1 LLINDNPKEKWN
13 ETMACLKPIHEMQR
27 RTHATEAAALPSSES
42 SATACRTLPS
52 KEAAAPLANLSPDV
66 SGWLFICRPGKHEV
80 SWAGSFRIL
89 RALIAGGAG
98 ALACNVWAQ
107 SVTAPDPG
115 TAALEPA
122 TFEGR
127 RIATEL
133 PVELQQLIDAARRL
147 HEEPGLILD
156 RESIQKTVG
165 ARLIASKPT
174 LNSRGNR
181 ILIEPFVKEGP
192 LTGTFWKGRL
202 AYFEYK
208 ESDTWSLTVELGY
221 AQSRSDPG
229 IMCYPSRLLEA
240 YWGKPFIY
248 RPQDVHAQLREWT
261 RPPSAP
267 PTGPHDGRPY
277 TAEFRAPHKSSG
289 SVSFHLGRGSCLDSI
304 SVGNLFK
311 LREYSDDRI
320 YYE

>member
-1 LLINDNPKEKWN
+1 VRWL
-13 ETMACLKPIHEMQR
+13 R
-27 RTHATEAAALPSSES
+27 PS
-42 SATACRTLPS
+42 
-52 KEAAAPLANLSPDV
+52 
-66 SGWLFICRPGKHEV
+66 
-80 SWAGSFRIL
+80 RIL
-89 RALIAGGAG
+89 RGLATVGAT
-98 ALACNVWAQ
+98 AFAWSAWAEAIG
-107 SVTAPDPG
+107 APDVERPASG
-115 TAALEPA
+115 AA

-127 RIATEL
+127 TIATEL
-133 PVELQQLIDAARRL
+133 PIELQQLIDAARRL

-156 RESIQKTVG
+156 RESIEKTVG
-165 ARLIASKPT
+165 ARLIVSKPT
-174 LNSRGNR
+174 LNRRGNR